1 MFETQK
7 ETDRFGP
14 TWSQW
19 ALIVFSVLASPV
31 VLAMVLITAMERDY
45 TYVSLLFPIPY
56 IVFALSKVLLEQL
69 PEATKLQIGSFLLGV
84 IALLALMQFPAYAI
98 VFAVT
103 KRRETVLPA
112 LAVAHFLLAI
122 AAYLTFVFIGS

>member
-14 TWSQW
+14 TWRGW
-19 ALIVFSVLASPV
+19 ALIVLSVLASPV
-31 VLAMVLITAMERDY
+31 VLAMALITAMERDY
-45 TYVSLLFPIPY
+45 TYVSLLLPIPY

-69 PEATKLQIGSFLLGV
+69 PEATELQIGSFLLGV
-84 IALLALMQFPAYAI
+84 IALLALLQFPAYAI

-122 AAYLTFVFIGS
+122 AAYLTFVFTGG

>member
-84 IALLALMQFPAYAI
+84 IALLALMQFPAYTI

-103 KRRETVLPA
+103 KRRQTVLPA

>member
-69 PEATKLQIGSFLLGV
+69 PEVTKLQIGSFLLGV
-84 IALLALMQFPAYAI
+84 IALLALMQFPAYTI

-103 KRRETVLPA
+103 KRRQTVLPA